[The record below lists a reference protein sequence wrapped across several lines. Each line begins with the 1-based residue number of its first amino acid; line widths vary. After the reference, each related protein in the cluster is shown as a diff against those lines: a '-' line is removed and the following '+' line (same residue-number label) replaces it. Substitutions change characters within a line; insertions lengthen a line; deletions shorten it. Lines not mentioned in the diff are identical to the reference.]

1 MLVYIT
7 IMTKR
12 VYYHN
17 LVKQLRFSCLNF
29 GFTAQAADGEV
40 RKEPLLVL
48 SNGSMA
54 SSYAG
59 EAGA

>member
-1 MLVYIT
+1 
-7 IMTKR
+7 MTKR

-29 GFTAQAADGEV
+29 GFTAQVADGEV